1 MKCPELKC
9 GAGLDPDDTYET
21 DLRMDPRQKLKL
33 RMVCG
38 KCYKKILRRNGV
50 ATVQAGVGRQGSTE
64 GKTSMAVASQLALG
78 W

>member
-9 GAGLDPDDTYET
+9 GVELDPDDSYET

-33 RMVCG
+33 RGVCG

-50 ATVQAGVGRQGSTE
+50 ATVQAGAGRSTE
-64 GKTSMAVASQLALG
+64 GTTSETLQMALAL
-78 W
+78 